1 MGIMKTKV
9 KRFNDLPYEER
20 DVVNYYVIEGRF
32 NEIDFILNRYKED
45 ISPRL
50 KSLLNKRKKD
60 LENFLDS
67 DYEV

>member
-1 MGIMKTKV
+1 MKTKV
-9 KRFNDLPYEER
+9 KRFFDLPYEER
-20 DVVNYYVIEGRF
+20 DIINYYVIEGRF
-32 NEIDFILNRYKED
+32 NEINFILNIYKDD

-60 LENFLDS
+60 LQNFLDS

>member
-20 DVVNYYVIEGRF
+20 DVISYYVIEGRF
-32 NEIDFILNRYKED
+32 KEIEFLLNMYKED

-50 KSLLNKRKKD
+50 KSL
-60 LENFLDS
+60 
-67 DYEV
+67 

>member
-1 MGIMKTKV
+1 MMKTKV
-9 KRFNDLPYEER
+9 KRFNDLSYEER
-20 DVVNYYVIEGRF
+20 DIINYYVIEGRF

-60 LENFLDS
+60 LQNFLDG

>member
-20 DVVNYYVIEGRF
+20 DVINYYVIEGRF
-32 NEIDFILNRYKED
+32 KEIEFLLNMYKED

-60 LENFLDS
+60 LQDFLDG

>member
-1 MGIMKTKV
+1 MKTKV

-20 DVVNYYVIEGRF
+20 DIINYYVIEGRF
-32 NEIDFILNRYKED
+32 NEIDFILNRYKDD

-60 LENFLDS
+60 LQNFLDS